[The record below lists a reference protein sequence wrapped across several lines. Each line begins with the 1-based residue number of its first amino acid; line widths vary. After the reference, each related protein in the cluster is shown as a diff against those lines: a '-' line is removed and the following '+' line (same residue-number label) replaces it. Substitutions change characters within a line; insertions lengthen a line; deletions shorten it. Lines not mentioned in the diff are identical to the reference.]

1 MVPPTTLPDFDA
13 HPVLDHEPEVPL
25 PSGPGDVPG
34 GFFQVA
40 GVIGFFAGILAL
52 VVVLAWIVAGGND
65 SSGEATTIVRTVAA
79 KSTTA
84 LEPAP
89 TIAQAKGIA
98 FEKFATVDPTLPAVP
113 AGAVKKFIV
122 DVDQHMVQVDPAL
135 APVQAW
141 TYTVNGMGYKGTAAS
156 APIVVNQGDKVQVTF
171 VNGSSKAMHVDMA
184 HSIDFH
190 SAEVAPSKYY
200 VDIAPGKKEI
210 ISFVAKHPGVFMYH
224 CATQPILMHTGAG
237 MMGMMVVKPKNLPPV
252 DRELWMTQGEA
263 YIGKAGGLSDMDKL
277 NAKKPDVVMFNG
289 YANQY
294 KANPITVKKGE
305 RIRMYVLNAGP
316 SLWSAFHVIG
326 TVFDKATVEG
336 VQGHDS
342 QTINLAPSQGGW
354 VDFTLDQTGNYPFVT
369 HAFGDMTKGAA
380 GILHTQGAP
389 MPKAPAPAA
398 APTAATAAKAD
409 VGITLGDMWIKS
421 TLASFKAGKVSFA
434 VKNAGATGHGFAIVK
449 APAKVSGGMVDHHSL
464 LAEGKVLSGGQ
475 SETISATLQPGS
487 YELICHVPGHYMAGQ
502 HIPFTVIS

>member
-1 MVPPTTLPDFDA
+1 MVPPTTLPDLDDD
-13 HPVLDHEPEVPL
+13 HPVLDREPEFPA
-25 PSGPGDVPG
+25 PTDDVPG
-34 GFFQVA
+34 GLFQVA
-40 GVIGFFAGILAL
+40 GIVGFFAGIVAL
-52 VVVLAWIVAGGND
+52 VAVMAWIIIDGND
-65 SSGEATTIVRTVAA
+65 SSGQTTTVTKTVAA
-79 KSTTA
+79 KTA
-84 LEPAP
+84 GALPAAP
-89 TIAQAKGIA
+89 TLAQAKGIA
-98 FEKFATVDPTLPAVP
+98 FEKFTKVDPTLPAVP
-113 AGAVKKFIV
+113 AGAVKKFTV
-122 DVDQHMVQVDPAL
+122 DVDQHMVQVDAAL

-141 TYTVNGMGYKGTAAS
+141 TYTVNGQGYKGTANS
-156 APIVVNQGDKVQVTF
+156 TPIVVNQDDKVQVTF

-200 VDIAPGKKEI
+200 VDIAPGKKEV

-237 MMGMMVVKPKNLPPV
+237 MMGMMVVKPRHLAPV
-252 DRELWMTQGEA
+252 DKELYMTQGEA
-263 YIGKAGGLSDMDKL
+263 YIGKPGGLSDMDKL
-277 NAKKPDVVMFNG
+277 NAKKPDVIMFNG

-326 TVFDKATVEG
+326 TVFDKTTVEG
-336 VQGHDS
+336 VIGHDS

-354 VDFTLDQTGNYPFVT
+354 VDFTLDQVGNYPFVT

-380 GILHTQGAP
+380 GILHTEGAP
-389 MPKAPAPAA
+389 MPKAPPAPAPAA
-398 APTAATAAKAD
+398 STAAKAD
-409 VGITLGDMWIKS
+409 IGITLGDMWIKS
-421 TLASFKAGKVSFA
+421 TLASFKAGEISFS
-434 VKNAGATGHGFAIVK
+434 VKNTGATGHGFAIVK
-449 APAKVSGGMVDHHSL
+449 APAKLESGMIDHHSL

-475 SETISATLQPGS
+475 SETISATLKAGK

-502 HIPFTVIS
+502 KMPFTVTG